1 MTHIIHRSLVNL
13 PTMVDH
19 GEGIYLYDK
28 AGKSYLDASCGA
40 AVSCLGHNHP
50 VIQEAIIKQLKKL
63 EYAHTSFFTSEPAE
77 QLADFLAEVT
87 PGDLNNIY
95 FLSGGSEANETA
107 LKLARQYYVELGE
120 PERKYFVSRNQSYH
134 GNTLTTLAIGGN
146 AHRRAKFLPLLINV
160 EHVSPCF
167 EYRGKRDD
175 ETTEQYTNR
184 LVKELEDK
192 FIEIGPQNVIGFIAE
207 TIVGSTLGAVTATPN
222 YFKKIRA
229 LCDKYGILLISDEVM
244 CGMGRTGT
252 LHAFEQEGF
261 VPDILTIAKGLGAG
275 YQPIGAMMATD
286 KIVNTIRGTSGL
298 FQHGHTYIGHPVATA
313 AALAVQHYIA
323 DYQILDNVKKQSN
336 YLFSLLRQQLGQ
348 LDYIG
353 DIRGRG
359 LFIGIELVKDKSTK
373 QPFDASLKLAA
384 KIKQQCFKNGLLV
397 YPSSG
402 TVDGINGDHILLAP
416 PFIMN
421 EKQVQDI
428 VVLLNQSINE
438 VMSSIKTGE

>member
-19 GEGIYLYDK
+19 GNGIYLYDK
-28 AGKSYLDASCGA
+28 SGKEYIDASSGA
-40 AVSCLGHNHP
+40 AVSCLGHNNP
-50 VIQEAIIKQLKKL
+50 VIQEAIIKQLHTL

-107 LKLARQYYVELGE
+107 FKLARQYYLELGQ
-120 PERKYFVSRNQSYH
+120 PERKFFVSRKQSYH
-134 GNTLTTLAIGGN
+134 GNTLSTLAVGGN
-146 AHRRAKFLPLLINV
+146 EQRRAKFAPLLIHV

-167 EYRGKRDD
+167 EYRDKQDN
-175 ETTEQYTNR
+175 ETTEQYTDR
-184 LVKELEDK
+184 LVQELEDK
-192 FIEIGPQNVIGFIAE
+192 FLELGPQNVISFVAE
-207 TIVGSTLGAVTATPN
+207 TIVGSTTGAVTATPG

-229 LCDKYGILLISDEVM
+229 LCDKYGILIISDEVM

-252 LHAFEQEGF
+252 LHAFEQEEF
-261 VPDILTIAKGLGAG
+261 IPDILTIAKGLGGA
-275 YQPIGAMMATD
+275 YQPIGAVIATD
-286 KIVNTIRGTSGL
+286 KIVNTIRGKSGV
-298 FQHGHTYIGHPVATA
+298 FQHGHTYIGHPIATA
-313 AALAVQHYIA
+313 AALAVQHYIV
-323 DYQILDNVKKQSN
+323 DHHILDNVKKQSHH
-336 YLFSLLRQQLGQ
+336 LFDLLRTQLGQ
-348 LDYIG
+348 QNYIG

-373 QPFDASLKLAA
+373 APFDPALKLAT

-402 TVDGINGDHILLAP
+402 TVDGISGDHILLAP
-416 PFIMN
+416 PFIIT
-421 EKQVQDI
+421 EKQAQDI
-428 VVLLNQSINE
+428 VNLLD
-438 VMSSIKTGE
+438 VSIKEVIASI